1 MTERLLRAALRF
13 LRASPKARRLGHWLP
28 RPLQRLATSLARSD
42 PSDPRARELERH
54 VAERLLATNRAQ
66 TALWREIR
74 TRADWERFR
83 DARLHALL
91 CSLGRLPSAP
101 TRLTPTADADIL
113 EDRSEKYYRAA
124 NYLADHPEASLREV
138 GRAVGVSK
146 DTIKLWKG
154 EEFFCKMINMR
165 NLAMEAARHK
175 AARLGEV
182 ASE

>member
-1 MTERLLRAALRF
+1 MTKRRKDLDEVLVAVYRDHADEIVEARAQQAADFLKTLQERETSGVPIKQKDPTYPRRKAEKIAVAALY
-13 LRASPKARRLGHWLP
+13 
-28 RPLQRLATSLARSD
+28 
-42 PSDPRARELERH
+42 ECVE
-54 VAERLLATNRAQ
+54 V
-66 TALWREIR
+66 
-74 TRADWERFR
+74 
-83 DARLHALL
+83 
-91 CSLGRLPSAP
+91 LGRVPPFELVELIAHLLNRP
-101 TRLTPTADADIL
+101 ADADIL

-175 AARLGEV
+175 AARLREV